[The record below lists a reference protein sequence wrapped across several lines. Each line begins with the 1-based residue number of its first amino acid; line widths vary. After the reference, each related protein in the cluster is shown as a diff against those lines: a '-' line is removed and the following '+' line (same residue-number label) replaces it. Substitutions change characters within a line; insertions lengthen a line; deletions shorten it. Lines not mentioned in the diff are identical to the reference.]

1 MKINMKNFI
10 YYNSVAAHPHHL
22 MGYNGRPS
30 AERSFEALDIRYIIG
45 IIKE

>member
-22 MGYNGRPS
+22 MGYNGEDHQQNGLS
-30 AERSFEALDIRYIIG
+30 
-45 IIKE
+45 KH